1 VGLTHFDEAPSR
13 ARQRRADRPDR
24 ELERA
29 RDLGV
34 IQSFFSHQQR
44 LAVALDEHVE
54 RFPSQ
59 RSLLSSFN
67 RERLRF
73 DRLIRSRLLAQQLE
87 PVSPSRILAC
97 FVSHEIRRHR
107 EEPRPFA
114 HDGLLPHGAKEGLLC
129 HLVGPITIAQSPRQ
143 IANERYVIFAE

>member
-1 VGLTHFDEAPSR
+1 MVPSSRCCMCPSYSAPTVLERFICFDEAPSR
-13 ARQRRADRPDR
+13 ARQRRADRSDR

-87 PVSPSRILAC
+87 AVSPSGILA
-97 FVSHEIRRHR
+97 
-107 EEPRPFA
+107 
-114 HDGLLPHGAKEGLLC
+114 
-129 HLVGPITIAQSPRQ
+129 
-143 IANERYVIFAE
+143 